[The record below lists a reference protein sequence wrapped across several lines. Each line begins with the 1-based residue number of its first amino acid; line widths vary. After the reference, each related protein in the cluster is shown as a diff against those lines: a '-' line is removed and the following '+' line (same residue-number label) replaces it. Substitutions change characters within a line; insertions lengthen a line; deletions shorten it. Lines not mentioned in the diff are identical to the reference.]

1 MQFDRLRR
9 RNVLTL
15 IGGATAW
22 PLAARA
28 QQAAMPMLG
37 ILNGASFNEQFY
49 APLFAQFRLGLKE
62 LGFVEGQS
70 ITIEYRAANGHP
82 ERLPKLTADLVQ
94 RQAAV
99 ILAIGGS
106 NTALVAKTAT
116 STIPIVFAVGGD
128 AVANGLVRS
137 LNKPEAN
144 VTGMSF
150 NNAQLAPKRLDLL
163 RELVPHAKLFGYL
176 DNVVTAS
183 DVVRKELVER
193 ARSIGREVIGFYA
206 STEQPP
212 SEELNQLHVAL
223 LQIPARTG
231 RIGIFNRSYYEE
243 FLVVRVH
250 PELLA
255 RQKLPPQLVGKRI
268 WDKRLGDIAHFED
281 YATRQGTKILKFF
294 LHVSHKEQKK
304 RFIQRCDEPEKNWKF
319 SPSDV
324 QERKFWDDYMH
335 AFEEAIDRRNGV
347 EARAVVRRA
356 GRQQVVQP
364 APRLRGYRGG
374 NGEPGS
380 SRSSTQRE
388 ESARGR
394 AGGAVS
400 QAVI

>member
-1 MQFDRLRR
+1 MKRR
-9 RNVLTL
+9 EFITL
-15 IGGATAW
+15 LGGAAAW

-37 ILNGASFNEQFY
+37 ILNGASFNEQYY
-49 APLFAQFRLGLKE
+49 APLVAQFRLGLKE
-62 LGFVEGQS
+62 LGFVEGQN

-106 NTALVAKTAT
+106 NTALVAKAAT

-176 DNVVTAS
+176 DNVATAS

-206 STEQPP
+206 STEQEIESTFDAMVRQGVGALVLSPDAYLVTRREQLV
-212 SEELNQLHVAL
+212 SLAQLHTL
-223 LQIPARTG
+223 PTIYPTSDTERTG
-231 RIGIFNRSYYEE
+231 LITYEIVLDDM
-243 FLVVRVH
+243 F
-250 PELLA
+250 
-255 RQKLPPQLVGKRI
+255 RQAGVYVGR
-268 WDKRLGDIAHFED
+268 
-281 YATRQGTKILKFF
+281 ILKGAKPAE
-294 LHVSHKEQKK
+294 LPVQLPT
-304 RFIQRCDEPEKNWKF
+304 RFRLIINFKTAKALGLEVPLSLSGMADE
-319 SPSDV
+319 
-324 QERKFWDDYMH
+324 
-335 AFEEAIDRRNGV
+335 
-347 EARAVVRRA
+347 
-356 GRQQVVQP
+356 
-364 APRLRGYRGG
+364 
-374 NGEPGS
+374 
-380 SRSSTQRE
+380 
-388 ESARGR
+388 
-394 AGGAVS
+394 
-400 QAVI
+400 VIE

>member
-1 MQFDRLRR
+1 MKRR
-9 RNVLTL
+9 EFITL
-15 IGGATAW
+15 LGGAAAW

-49 APLFAQFRLGLKE
+49 APMVAQFRLGLKE
-62 LGFVEGQS
+62 LGFVEGQN

-106 NTALVAKTAT
+106 NTALVAKAAT

-176 DNVVTAS
+176 DNVATAS

-206 STEQPP
+206 STEQEIESTFDAMVRQGVGAVVLSPDAYLVTRREQLV
-212 SEELNQLHVAL
+212 SLAQLHAL
-223 LQIPARTG
+223 PTIYPSSDTERTG
-231 RIGIFNRSYYEE
+231 LITYEIVLDDM
-243 FLVVRVH
+243 F
-250 PELLA
+250 
-255 RQKLPPQLVGKRI
+255 RQAGV
-268 WDKRLGDIAHFED
+268 
-281 YATRQGTKILKFF
+281 YAGRILKGAKPAE
-294 LHVSHKEQKK
+294 LPVQLPT
-304 RFIQRCDEPEKNWKF
+304 RFRLIINFKTAKALGLEVPLSLSGMADE
-319 SPSDV
+319 
-324 QERKFWDDYMH
+324 
-335 AFEEAIDRRNGV
+335 
-347 EARAVVRRA
+347 
-356 GRQQVVQP
+356 
-364 APRLRGYRGG
+364 
-374 NGEPGS
+374 
-380 SRSSTQRE
+380 
-388 ESARGR
+388 
-394 AGGAVS
+394 
-400 QAVI
+400 VIE